1 MPDIDMDLAPS
12 KRELIFEKI
21 REERG
26 PLGCVQVCT
35 FSTESTKSAILSA
48 FKGYRSREYP
58 EGIDNDT
65 AQYFASLVPVER
77 GFVWSVHDVV
87 YGDDETMKYKE
98 DETNIYGRG
107 AIDMKGQVA
116 VILSLIKNNTF
127 NTKYAVFITSDEE
140 IDGNCCKE
148 LMKIYNSKLAIVPDG
163 GNNFELIE
171 EEKGLIQLKL
181 TANTISAHASTPFD
195 GENAILKLLNVY
207 NKLIKKYSLPV
218 SEEDYK
224 TSINLSKINGGD
236 SINKVPDNATMYLD
250 IRYTSDVTLEGILSL
265 INKIDSNIDV
275 SVVTEGILF
284 KTDIN
289 NKLIK
294 KYIQTCEEVL
304 NRKIVVKKVTSTSDG
319 IYFSEKNIP
328 TIIMNPSG
336 GNAHSQNEYVNI
348 DSLKKLYEIYEK
360 FIKKEEII

>member
-1 MPDIDMDLAPS
+1 MEEITKILKNLMSFKTIDGRSLEFDKL
-12 KRELIFEKI
+12 FEYI
-21 REERG
+21 
-26 PLGCVQVCT
+26 
-35 FSTESTKSAILSA
+35 KSILPNNLYQTMYE
-48 FKGYRSREYP
+48 FNNKK
-58 EGIDNDT
+58 
-65 AQYFASLVPVER
+65 SLVISNSE
-77 GFVWSVHDVV
+77 SKNLDLIICTHIDVV

-163 GNNFELIE
+163 GNHFELIE

-207 NKLIKKYSLPV
+207 NKLIKKYPLPV

-250 IRYTSDVTLEGILSL
+250 IRYTSDVTL
-265 INKIDSNIDV
+265 
-275 SVVTEGILF
+275 EGILF

-348 DSLKKLYEIYEK
+348 DSLKKLYEIFEK

>member
-1 MPDIDMDLAPS
+1 MEEITKILKNLMSFKTIDGSSLEFDKL
-12 KRELIFEKI
+12 FEYI
-21 REERG
+21 
-26 PLGCVQVCT
+26 
-35 FSTESTKSAILSA
+35 KSILPNNLYQTMYE
-48 FKGYRSREYP
+48 FNNKK
-58 EGIDNDT
+58 
-65 AQYFASLVPVER
+65 SLVISNSESKNLDLIICTHV
-77 GFVWSVHDVV
+77 DVV

-140 IDGNCCKE
+140 IDGNCCRE

-181 TANTISAHASTPFD
+181 TANTISAHASAPFD

-207 NKLIKKYSLPV
+207 NKLIKKYPLPV

-250 IRYTSDVTLEGILSL
+250 IRYTSDVTLEGILNL

-336 GNAHSQNEYVNI
+336 GNAHAQNEYVNI

-360 FIKKEEII
+360 FIKEEEII